1 MLNATGVLEEIK
13 KSLKIEESAKQNKK
27 KESKSILESNFVKQI
42 MDSNDKTKLGKRIR
56 ILTKSTKG

>member
-42 MDSNDKTKLGKRIR
+42 MDCNDKTKLGKRIR